1 MKRDLG
7 AFGAFLKVNPPY
19 SPRLTSIAGVVI
31 MDHHVRFPKE
41 TLLHLPAL
49 VLARSAYGLASA
61 SLSKP
66 GLSGGS
72 PEEKTKAMAR
82 A

>member
-1 MKRDLG
+1 M
-7 AFGAFLKVNPPY
+7 FCFF
-19 SPRLTSIAGVVI
+19 AGVVI
-31 MDHHVRFPKE
+31 MDHHVRYPKE

-49 VLARSAYGLASA
+49 VPARSAYWLASA
-61 SLSKP
+61 SLSKS

-72 PEEKTKAMAR
+72 PEKKAKAMAR